1 MAFMNKV
8 FVAVCL
14 GFFVVC
20 AQATKRASLVKTPVI
35 RWSRGSGFFDVTG
48 YGAKP
53 DGRTESSKGKSK
65 VFIPA
70 GTFFVGPIDFE
81 GPCPGAMP
89 EVQIMGTL
97 KAPEGLD
104 AFPKGSWITFGHI
117 DNLKVS
123 GFGVLDAQGAK
134 AWRQTTC
141 PQRKKCKNL
150 PITLELSRVLNTNI
164 TGITLKDGKGFN
176 MAVHKS
182 KHICIDHIHIK
193 APPESPNTDGIHVSG
208 SDHVSITNAQ
218 IGVGDDCVSVG
229 QGTTNLLVSQ
239 VTCGPGHGISIGSLG
254 KYRNEADV
262 VGVIVRN
269 CTLKGTTNGL
279 RIKTWPG
286 AGPSQARNFIYDNIV
301 MDNASRVSISDVLFN
316 NVRGTSASLIAVN
329 FMCSSAAPCKS
340 IRLSNINLRPI
351 YGDTPTTSSCKNA
364 LGRSLGKQQ
373 PDACI

>member
-1 MAFMNKV
+1 MAAWKDACSF
-8 FVAVCL
+8 
-14 GFFVVC
+14 
-20 AQATKRASLVKTPVI
+20 
-35 RWSRGSGFFDVTG
+35 
-48 YGAKP
+48 
-53 DGRTESSKGKSK
+53 KGKSK
-65 VFIPA
+65 VFVPA
-70 GTFFVGPIDFE
+70 GTFFVGPINFE

-97 KAPEGLD
+97 KAPEELD
-104 AFPKGSWITFGHI
+104 AFPEGRWITFGHV

-164 TGITLKDGKGFN
+164 TGITLENGKGFN

-182 KHICIDHIHIK
+182 KHICIDHIHIN

-254 KYRNEADV
+254 KYQNEADV
-262 VGVIVRN
+262 VGMIVRN

-286 AGPSQARNFIYDNIV
+286 AGPSQARNFTYDNIV
-301 MDNASRVSISDVLFN
+301 MDNVLNPIIIDGEYCPTGECTDQASRVSISDVSFN

-340 IRLSNINLRPI
+340 IRLSNINLTPI

-364 LGRSLGKQQ
+364 LGSSLGKQQ

>member
-8 FVAVCL
+8 FVACL

-20 AQATKRASLVKTPVI
+20 AQATKRASLVKTPVV

-53 DGRTESSKGKSK
+53 DGRTESSKAFMAAWKDACSFKGKSK
-65 VFIPA
+65 VFVPA

-81 GPCPGAMP
+81 GPCPGTMP

-104 AFPKGSWITFGHI
+104 AFPKGSWITFGNV
-117 DNLKVS
+117 DNLK
-123 GFGVLDAQGAK
+123 
-134 AWRQTTC
+134 
-141 PQRKKCKNL
+141 
-150 PITLELSRVLNTNI
+150 TLELSRVINTNI

-182 KHICIDHIHIK
+182 KHICIDDIHIK

-254 KYRNEADV
+254 KYQNEADV

-286 AGPSQARNFIYDNIV
+286 AGPSQARNFTYDNIV
-301 MDNASRVSISDVLFN
+301 MDNASRVSISDVSFN

-340 IRLSNINLRPI
+340 IRLSNINLTPI

-364 LGRSLGKQQ
+364 LGSSLGKQQ